1 MHSANVKVRPPIF
14 ALMAFATLFLAGCAH
29 RLGPGFE
36 SARVA
41 RELGLAN
48 CRVTPPMR
56 RFETLDFAD
65 IVGNPNLASSPEW
78 NRAMSVMQPG
88 DNLRYV
94 VCPSGDNY
102 FALFRGNTLLLNIG
116 GGMLD

>member
-1 MHSANVKVRPPIF
+1 MHSANVKSRPPVL
-14 ALMAFATLFLAGCAH
+14 ALIAFVTLFLTGCAH

-56 RFETLDFAD
+56 RYETLDFAD
-65 IVGNPNLASSPEW
+65 LVGNPNLADSPEW
-78 NRAMSVMQPG
+78 SRAMSMMQPG

-94 VCPSGDNY
+94 ICSSGDNY
-102 FALFRGNTLLLNIG
+102 FALFRGNSLLLNMG
-116 GGMLD
+116 GGTLD